1 MNNRLAVYVL
11 AIFSIVLWGSSYIWS
26 DKLIALGIPI
36 FFFVPVRIF
45 IAGIVLLLFNLA
57 SGAFKAIAK
66 RDIWKFAVVALC
78 EPLIYFLCETYGIL
92 ETGSPTISAVVIATV
107 PIFSVTA
114 GFLLFKERITAINIT
129 GIAITLGGICL
140 VILTQNSEFHPRNLT
155 LGIILLMVAV
165 LSEVCYASMTKIL
178 AKDYTPHV
186 IVMHQFLI
194 GSIYFLPIFL
204 TKGIENFEPRYVSW
218 EVMEPILSL
227 AVLCSSIAF
236 SIWALAI
243 KRLGVGK
250 SSVFLAMMCVTTALI
265 AEIIGREHLSVIQ
278 WCGVIVSVAGII
290 LSQRASGS
298 ASHSLSPKKEKEPVS
313 ESFSAIRGNAT
324 VVNNDAAI

>member
-1 MNNRLAVYVL
+1 MAV
-11 AIFSIVLWGSSYIWS
+11 FSIILWGSSYLWS

-45 IAGIVLLLFNLA
+45 IAGLVLLIFNLI
-57 SGAFKAIAK
+57 SGAFKAIARK
-66 RDIWKFAVVALC
+66 DIWKFALVALC

-114 GFLLFKERITAINIT
+114 GVLFFREKVNAINIA
-129 GIAITLGGICL
+129 GIAVTLAGICL
-140 VILTQNSEFHPRNLT
+140 VILSQNNEFHPKNFT
-155 LGIILLMVAV
+155 LGIILLMAAV
-165 LSEVCYASMTKIL
+165 LSEVCYASMTKL
-178 AKDYTPHV
+178 LSKDYTPHV

-194 GSIYFLPIFL
+194 GSIYFLPIFM
-204 TKGIENFEPRYVSW
+204 TKGLENFEPRYLSW
-218 EVMEPILSL
+218 EVLEPILCL

-265 AEIIGREHLSVIQ
+265 AEIIGREHLTIVQ
-278 WCGVIVSVAGII
+278 WCGVIISVVGII
-290 LSQRASGS
+290 LSQRAKGPQK
-298 ASHSLSPKKEKEPVS
+298 AEEKEIIEAQTSKSYAPEMVRS
-313 ESFSAIRGNAT
+313 KST
-324 VVNNDAAI
+324 VVNDKRDIFHS